1 MKKKLSKVTTPVSA
15 KMEKKEPLRSIL
27 KKEVCMPPPVNA
39 WKARDEVRRLP
50 CALFLREF
58 VCVWSGPCARVL
70 RSASAARAA
79 SAACRCRSRVAHRKT
94 YFGAGASAAVQSK
107 PVLSAERAS
116 LRRPATLATLEK
128 GNRERKT

>member
-79 SAACRCRSRVAHRKT
+79 SAACRCRSRVAYRKT
-94 YFGAGASAAVQSK
+94 CFCGGQCCKAGPCFPPSERLATASATSVASAVRA
-107 PVLSAERAS
+107 PERVG
-116 LRRPATLATLEK
+116 R
-128 GNRERKT
+128 